1 MQVSHGFLRN
11 PEALDP
17 GDVRRTTASISYN
30 KPFERGNWAS
40 SLIWGRNHEGH
51 GGEIFNLNG
60 YVAESTLKF
69 LDRNYLYTRLEL
81 TDKTRYCATPI
92 ASVSA
97 SPITIR
103 RFASELTQPAARAIF
118 GTLKR
123 RLSRSAAT

>member
-11 PEALDP
+11 PEALEP

-40 SLIWGRNHEGH
+40 SLIWGRNHESH
-51 GGEIFNLNG
+51 SGEIFNLNG

-69 LDRNYLYTRLEL
+69 FDRNYLY
-81 TDKTRYCATPI
+81 I
-92 ASVSA
+92 
-97 SPITIR
+97 IR
-103 RFASELTQPAARAIF
+103 RFASELIRPVARAIF

-123 RLSRSAAT
+123 RRWQSAAT